1 MLFFFTIPLPVYQH
15 LFLNS
20 FLIIPSHRVS
30 LPSPWHSPV
39 SISCHLWPITNPPLQ
54 LLFVSV
60 VSLSLSG
67 FWNPS
72 TFPSVPLLLLI
83 LSCSLSP
90 FCLKVSLT
98 SFYPLCPDFVS
109 TCSSHIFYNI
119 VVKYH
124 FHHAFSVI
132 DCFLIFSLSS
142 VIMKIR
148 CTYSWHQICALQNDY
163 KVMELTSIFYEF
175 RNITLC
181 VKRTSAQLET
191 IWNLKYLTREVSRWQ
206 QGCSSSES
214 HVNLVESPAG
224 RRGGVQGISI
234 HL

>member
-1 MLFFFTIPLPVYQH
+1 MHNLSSVCSFHLILSIILPLSPSLTVPMLLFFTIPLPVYQH

-132 DCFLIFSLSS
+132 AGWLLLNFCLIFS
-142 VIMKIR
+142 
-148 CTYSWHQICALQNDY
+148 YNED
-163 KVMELTSIFYEF
+163 KV
-175 RNITLC
+175 
-181 VKRTSAQLET
+181 
-191 IWNLKYLTREVSRWQ
+191 
-206 QGCSSSES
+206 
-214 HVNLVESPAG
+214 
-224 RRGGVQGISI
+224 

>member
-1 MLFFFTIPLPVYQH
+1 MHNLCSVFVLFISFCLSSSHSHHLSLFLCCCFFTIPLPVYQH

-39 SISCHLWPITNPPLQ
+39 SISCHLSPITNPPLQ

-60 VSLSLSG
+60 VSRSLSLSG

-90 FCLKVSLT
+90 FCLKVSLI

-132 DCFLIFSLSS
+132 AGWLLLNFCLIFS
-142 VIMKIR
+142 
-148 CTYSWHQICALQNDY
+148 YNED
-163 KVMELTSIFYEF
+163 KV
-175 RNITLC
+175 
-181 VKRTSAQLET
+181 
-191 IWNLKYLTREVSRWQ
+191 
-206 QGCSSSES
+206 
-214 HVNLVESPAG
+214 
-224 RRGGVQGISI
+224 